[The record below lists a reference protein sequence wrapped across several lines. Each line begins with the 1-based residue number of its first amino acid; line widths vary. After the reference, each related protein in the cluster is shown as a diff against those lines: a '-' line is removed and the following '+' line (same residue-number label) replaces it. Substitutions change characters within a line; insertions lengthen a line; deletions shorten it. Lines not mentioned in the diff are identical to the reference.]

1 MKNRNILKLI
11 PGLLV
16 ALVTLVCSSCTEY
29 SRVLKSTDID
39 YKFDYAKR
47 AYDQGKWLQ
56 TATILTDLINPLK
69 GSSKGEEALYLL
81 AMSHYMNKDYMNAG
95 VYFKNYYSRYPKG
108 KYAEDCRFYAGY
120 GYYLDSPDPQLDQT
134 ETLNGIRELQSFI
147 DFFPHSDRV
156 KQAQDAMFEL
166 QDKLTLK
173 ELQNAQLY
181 YNLGSYMGNNYL
193 SAIIVAEN
201 ALKTYPYTKY
211 REQLEMLKLK
221 AKYQEARQSV
231 DEKKVER
238 YREVIDEYYSFINNF
253 PDTENRSEAD
263 NIFKIAKNHVKE

>member
-95 VYFKNYYSRYPKG
+95 VYFKTTIPVIPRVSMPKT
-108 KYAEDCRFYAGY
+108 AASMPVMVTTSIR
-120 GYYLDSPDPQLDQT
+120 P
-134 ETLNGIRELQSFI
+134 TLSWTR
-147 DFFPHSDRV
+147 
-156 KQAQDAMFEL
+156 
-166 QDKLTLK
+166 
-173 ELQNAQLY
+173 
-181 YNLGSYMGNNYL
+181 
-193 SAIIVAEN
+193 
-201 ALKTYPYTKY
+201 
-211 REQLEMLKLK
+211 LKLSMAFVNSK
-221 AKYQEARQSV
+221 AS
-231 DEKKVER
+231 
-238 YREVIDEYYSFINNF
+238 
-253 PDTENRSEAD
+253 
-263 NIFKIAKNHVKE
+263 